1 MTASKAAIGSDP
13 AKVEVASRRDR
24 REPEPRSEEKRES
37 IVLNMIFRL
46 LPEAIQ
52 DFRCQ
57 P

>member
-1 MTASKAAIGSDP
+1 MTASKAAMGSDL
-13 AKVEVASRRDR
+13 AKVVVASRRIP
-24 REPEPRSEEKRES
+24 REPEPQSEEMRES

-46 LPEAIQ
+46 LSEANQ

>member
-13 AKVEVASRRDR
+13 VEVASRRDR
-24 REPEPRSEEKRES
+24 RVPKPQSEEKRES
-37 IVLNMIFRL
+37 IILNMIFRL

>member
-24 REPEPRSEEKRES
+24 REPEPQCEEKRES
-37 IVLNMIFRL
+37 RVLNMIFRL

-57 P
+57 L